1 MKVLIL
7 TNSFSGGGAEKAM
20 STLHS
25 EFLELGINSKL
36 CALMLGDKPE
46 QIKEGIQLSRK
57 WKSGIFSTLNNF
69 LQYYKV
75 LGEFKPSYIIANCE
89 LSEMY
94 IALTPQRLAKVVVV
108 EHTTFPWR
116 GRRFLGVVVR
126 LILRV
131 RPVSWA
137 TVSKSS
143 ELIWPI
149 RQKATYIANPIV
161 ATKEFNPNSVKIP
174 CTGLVCIG
182 RLVSSKR
189 TDWVLR
195 LGKELNV
202 RVLVVGDGILRNQ
215 LQEEFPEADFLGFQ
229 DNPWSFLDYG
239 QLLIVPSDFEGDGLV
254 VAEAIL
260 QRIPVLLRKTKDF
273 ESFNLPEMNYFS
285 DEQQLREITMNAY
298 ESGLESYIPSESLKS
313 RLFEERDPK
322 KVAMR
327 WVNFLETMGSKWT

>member
-7 TNSFSGGGAEKAM
+7 TNSFSGGGAEKSM
-20 STLHS
+20 SILHR
-25 EFLELGINSKL
+25 EFLGLGFNSKL

-46 QIKEGIQLSRK
+46 QIEEGIQLSRK
-57 WKSGIFSTLNNF
+57 WKSGIFATLNNF

-75 LGEFKPSYIIANCE
+75 LEEFKPNYVIANCE

-94 IALTPQRLAKVVVV
+94 IALTPQWFEKVVVV

-126 LILRV
+126 LILRA
-131 RPVSWA
+131 RRVSWA
-137 TVSKSS
+137 TVSKRS
-143 ELIWPI
+143 ELIWPL
-149 RQKATYIANPIV
+149 RHKATYIANPIV
-161 ATKEFNPNSVKIP
+161 ATKEFTSNSTKIS
-174 CTGLVCIG
+174 CTGFVCIG

-202 RVLVVGDGILRNQ
+202 PVLVIGDGILRDE
-215 LQEEFPEADFLGFQ
+215 LREEFPEADFLGFQ
-229 DNPWSFLDYG
+229 DSPWSFLDYG

-285 DEQQLREITMNAY
+285 DEQQLREITMDAC
-298 ESGLESYIPSESLKS
+298 ESGLERYIPSESLKD

-327 WVNFLETMGSKWT
+327 WVNFLETMGPK